1 MKYNVILTA
10 AGLSQRFGINNK
22 LFEPC
27 GSSVVIIEA
36 IKPFLEF
43 EEVSKVIV
51 AIHPSFSDEFL
62 NLLELYK
69 LHEDKR
75 IKLTIGGDTRTATV
89 KKALSALEDDCDFVL
104 VHDAARPFVSHSLIA
119 RVMEGA
125 KETGVCQPLLDM
137 TDSIVSVKDGV
148 VTPRSR
154 SEIKRVQT
162 PICAERKRIVSAYAK
177 CKKTFHDDISVLQN
191 YAKGDVTIVEGE
203 KRNIKITYQE
213 DLSQNPFEFSH
224 DTTTPPMKNW
234 KIADSVMSRSGVG
247 YDIHRLQNGDGIK
260 LLGVKID
267 CPFSFVAHSDG
278 DVPVHALMDAILS
291 AIGEPDIGHLFPVN
305 DPKYDGAD
313 SMELLAQVLER
324 AYNKDF
330 IVRNVSVCIIAE
342 KPMIA
347 PHIPAMKQTL
357 STALSLPIDHIGISA
372 TTNEQVGALGN
383 SQAIASFA
391 SVLLSKT
398 V

>member
-1 MKYNVILTA
+1 MKYNVIITA
-10 AGLSQRFGINNK
+10 AGTSQRYGVNNK

-27 GSSVVIIEA
+27 GSTRVIIEA

-43 EEVSKVIV
+43 DEVSKVIV

-75 IKLTIGGDTRTATV
+75 IKLQVGGDTRTKTV
-89 KKALSALEDDCDFVL
+89 KHALAALEDDCDYVL
-104 VHDAARPFVSHSLIA
+104 IHDAARPFVTKTLIEK
-119 RVMEGA
+119 VMEGA
-125 KETGVCQPLLDM
+125 KEAGVALPLLAI
-137 TDSIVSVKDGV
+137 TDSIVSVKNGDLS
-148 VTPRSR
+148 PKDRN
-154 SEIKRVQT
+154 EFKRVQT
-162 PICAERKRIVSAYAK
+162 PVCVEKSRLLAAYTK
-177 CKKTFHDDISVLQN
+177 CKKDFYDDITVLQT
-191 YAKGDVTIVEGE
+191 YAKGEVKVVDGD
-203 KRNIKITYQE
+203 KRNIKITYKD
-213 DLSQNPFEFSH
+213 DLAPVPLEFSH
-224 DTTTPPMKNW
+224 DYGANPTKNW
-234 KIADSVMSRSGVG
+234 KIEDALVSRTGVG
-247 YDIHRLQNGDGIK
+247 YDIHRLQVGEGIK
-260 LLGVKID
+260 LLGVKIE

-278 DVPVHALMDAILS
+278 DVPVHAIMDAILS

-305 DPKYDGAD
+305 DPQYDGAD
-313 SMELLAQVLER
+313 SMDLLAQVLER
-324 AYNKDF
+324 AYNKEF

-347 PHIPAMKQTL
+347 PHIEAMKRNL
-357 STALSLPIDHIGISA
+357 SEALSLPVDHIGISA

>member
-1 MKYNVILTA
+1 MKYNVILA
-10 AGLSQRFGINNK
+10 SGGLSQRFGTQNK

-36 IKPFLEF
+36 IKPFLEI

-62 NLLELYK
+62 NMLELYR
-69 LHEDKR
+69 LDEDKR
-75 IKLTIGGDTRTATV
+75 IKLTTGGATRTETV
-89 KKALSALEDDCDFVL
+89 KKSLSAVEDDCDFVII
-104 VHDAARPFVSHSLIA
+104 HDAARPFVSKELILK
-119 RVMEGA
+119 VMDGA
-125 KETGVCQPLLDM
+125 KEAGVSLPLLSI
-137 TDSIVSVKDGV
+137 TDALVSVKGGEV
-148 VTPRSR
+148 VPKDRNDFR
-154 SEIKRVQT
+154 RVQT
-162 PICAERKRIVSAYAK
+162 PICAERKRLLQAYSK
-177 CKKTFHDDISVLQN
+177 CKKPFHDDISVLQT
-191 YAKGDVTIVEGE
+191 YAKGAVKAVEGD

-213 DLSQNPFEFSH
+213 DLSHNPFEFSH
-224 DTTTPPMKNW
+224 DYTANPTKNW
-234 KIADSVMSRSGVG
+234 RIADAIMSRSGVG
-247 YDIHRLQNGDGIK
+247 YDIHRLQNGEGIK
-260 LLGVKID
+260 LCGVMID

-313 SMELLAQVLER
+313 SLDLLAQVLAR
-324 AYNKDF
+324 AYQKDY

-342 KPMIA
+342 RPMIA
-347 PHIPAMKQTL
+347 PHIDAMKHTL
-357 STALSLPIDHIGISA
+357 STALSLPLDHIGISA

-383 SQAIASFA
+383 SQAIAAFA

>member
-1 MKYNVILTA
+1 MKYNVILA
-10 AGLSQRFGINNK
+10 SGGLSQRFGVKNK

-43 EEVSKVIV
+43 EEVSKIIV

-62 NLLELYK
+62 NMLELYR
-69 LHEDKR
+69 LDEDKR
-75 IKLTIGGDTRTATV
+75 IKITRGGDTRTQTV
-89 KKALSALEDDCDFVL
+89 KNGLSAIEDDCDYVI
-104 VHDAARPFVSHSLIA
+104 VHDAARPFVSKDLIE

-125 KETGVCQPLLDM
+125 KETGVALPLLKF

-148 VTPRSR
+148 VAPRER
-154 SEIKRVQT
+154 HDFRRVQT
-162 PICAERKRIVSAYAK
+162 PICAERGRIVSAYAK
-177 CKKTFHDDISVLQN
+177 CKKDFHDDISVLQN
-191 YAKGDVTIVEGE
+191 YAKGEVTMVDGD
-203 KRNIKITYQE
+203 KRNIKITYRE

-224 DTTTPPMKNW
+224 EYTANPTKNW
-234 KIADSVMSRSGVG
+234 QIADSIISRSGVG

-278 DVPVHALMDAILS
+278 DVPIHALMDAILS
-291 AIGEPDIGHLFPVN
+291 AIGDLDIGHLFPVN
-305 DPKYDGAD
+305 DTRYDGAD
-313 SMELLAQVLER
+313 SMELLKVVLAR
-324 AYNKDF
+324 ASKQEF

-342 KPMIA
+342 RPMIA
-347 PHIPAMKQTL
+347 PHIDAMKHTL
-357 STALSLPIDHIGISA
+357 SAVLNLPVDHIGISA

-383 SQAIASFA
+383 SQAIAAFA

>member
-1 MKYNVILTA
+1 MKYNVIITA
-10 AGLSQRFGINNK
+10 AGTSQRYGVDNK

-27 GSSVVIIEA
+27 GSSRVIIEA

-43 EEVSKVIV
+43 SEVTKVIV

-75 IKLTIGGDTRTATV
+75 IKLQVGGDTRTKTV
-89 KKALSALEDDCDFVL
+89 KNALVALEDDCDYVL
-104 VHDAARPFVSHSLIA
+104 IHDAARPFVSKELIEK
-119 RVMEGA
+119 VMEGA
-125 KETGVCQPLLDM
+125 KEAGVSLPLLPIN
-137 TDSIVSVKDGV
+137 DSIVYVKGDDIA
-148 VTPRSR
+148 PKDRADF
-154 SEIKRVQT
+154 KRVQT
-162 PICAERKRIVSAYAK
+162 PVCAEKSRLLAAYAK
-177 CKKTFHDDISVLQN
+177 CKKSFYDDITVLQT
-191 YAKGDVTIVEGE
+191 YAKGAVKAVDGDR
-203 KRNIKITYQE
+203 RNTKITYKD
-213 DLSQNPFEFSH
+213 DLAPVPLEFSH
-224 DTTTPPMKNW
+224 DYGANPTKNW
-234 KIADSVMSRSGVG
+234 QIDDMLVSRSGVG
-247 YDIHRLQNGDGIK
+247 YDIHRLQAGDGIK

-267 CPFSFVAHSDG
+267 CPFAFVAHSDG
-278 DVPVHALMDAILS
+278 DVPVHAIMDAILS

-313 SMELLAQVLER
+313 SMELLSQVIAR
-324 AYNKDF
+324 AYKKEY

-347 PHIPAMKQTL
+347 PHIDAMKQVL
-357 STALSLPIDHIGISA
+357 STALSLPVDHIGISA

-383 SQAIASFA
+383 SQAIAAFA

>member
-10 AGLSQRFGINNK
+10 AGLSQRFGVNNK
-22 LFEPC
+22 LFAPC

-69 LHEDKR
+69 LHEDER
-75 IKLTIGGDTRTATV
+75 IKITRGGDSRTQTV
-89 KKALSALEDDCDFVL
+89 KKALSALEDDCDYVL
-104 VHDAARPFVSHSLIA
+104 VHDAARPFVSKALIA

-125 KETGVCQPLLDM
+125 KEAGVCQPLLDM

-162 PICAERKRIVSAYAK
+162 PICAERTRIVSAYAK
-177 CKKTFHDDISVLQN
+177 CKKDFHDDIAVLQH
-191 YAKGDVTIVEGE
+191 YAKGDVKIVEGE

-213 DLSQNPFEFSH
+213 DLTQNPFVFSQ
-224 DTTTPPMKNW
+224 DYTITPTKNW
-234 KIADSVMSRSGVG
+234 KIADAIMSRTGVG
-247 YDIHRLQNGDGIK
+247 YDIHRMKEGDGIK

-278 DVPVHALMDAILS
+278 DVPTHALMDAILS

-313 SMELLAQVLER
+313 SMELLAQVLAR
-324 AYNKDF
+324 AYNKDY

-342 KPMIA
+342 QPMIA
-347 PHIPAMKQTL
+347 PHITAMKQTL
-357 STALSLPIDHIGISA
+357 SAALSLPADHIGISA
-372 TTNEQVGALGN
+372 TTNEQVGPLGN
-383 SQAIASFA
+383 SESIAAFA
-391 SVLLSKT
+391 SVLISKQE
-398 V
+398 

>member
-10 AGLSQRFGINNK
+10 AGLSQRFGVNNK
-22 LFEPC
+22 LLEQC

-69 LHEDKR
+69 LDEDKR
-75 IKLTIGGDTRTATV
+75 IKITRGGDSRTQTV
-89 KKALSALEDDCDFVL
+89 KKALPALEDDCDYVL
-104 VHDAARPFVSHSLIA
+104 IHDAARPFVSKELIA

-125 KETGVCQPLLDM
+125 KEAGVCQPLIDM
-137 TDSIVSVKDGV
+137 TDSIVQVKDGEL
-148 VTPRSR
+148 TPKSR

-162 PICAERKRIVSAYAK
+162 PICAETGRLLAAYKK
-177 CKKTFHDDISVLQN
+177 CKKDFHDDIAVLQT
-191 YAKGDVTIVEGE
+191 YAKGPVKIVEGE
-203 KRNIKITYQE
+203 KRNIKITFKE
-213 DLSQNPFEFSH
+213 DLTTNPFVFSH
-224 DTTTPPMKNW
+224 DMHVNPTKNW
-234 KIADSVMSRSGVG
+234 QIADTIMSRTGVG
-247 YDIHRLQNGDGIK
+247 YDIHRLQNGEGIK

-278 DVPVHALMDAILS
+278 DVPVHAIMDAILS
-291 AIGEPDIGHLFPVN
+291 AIGDPDIGHLFPVN
-305 DPKYDGAD
+305 DPKFDGAD
-313 SMELLAQVLER
+313 SMELLAQVLAR

-357 STALSLPIDHIGISA
+357 SAALSLPVDHIGISA

-383 SQAIASFA
+383 SQAIAAFA

>member
-10 AGLSQRFGINNK
+10 AGLSQRFGVSNK

-36 IKPFLEF
+36 IKPFLTF

-75 IKLTIGGDTRTATV
+75 IKITRGGDSRTQTV
-89 KKALSALEDDCDFVL
+89 KKALGAIEDDCDFVL
-104 VHDAARPFVSHSLIA
+104 IHDAARPFVSKELIA

-125 KETGVCQPLLDM
+125 KEKGVAQPLLDM
-137 TDSIVSVKDGV
+137 TDSIVQVKDGEI
-148 VTPRSR
+148 TPRSR

-162 PICAERKRIVSAYAK
+162 PICAERKRLVAAYNK
-177 CKKTFHDDISVLQN
+177 CKKDFHDDIAVLQT
-191 YAKGDVTIVEGE
+191 YGKGEVAIVEGE

-213 DLSQNPFEFSH
+213 DLSQNPFEFSQQMGSG
-224 DTTTPPMKNW
+224 PIKNW
-234 KIADSVMSRSGVG
+234 RIADSVMSRSGVG
-247 YDIHRLQNGDGIK
+247 YDIHRLQVGEGIK

-278 DVPVHALMDAILS
+278 DVPVHAIMDAILS

-313 SMELLAQVLER
+313 SMDLLAQVLAR
-324 AYNKDF
+324 AYNKDY

-347 PHIPAMKQTL
+347 PHIPAMKQNL
-357 STALSLPIDHIGISA
+357 STALSLPIDNIGISA

-383 SQAIASFA
+383 SQAIAAFA